1 VEGDTRELKKLLF
14 LAFLSLPVFAATG
27 LEATLDQLKNLDT
40 TLKILFLFT
49 ILSLAPAIL
58 ITMTSFVRIVIVL
71 SLLRQALGIPQSPPN
86 QVIIA
91 LALFLTFFIMK
102 PVYLEIDK
110 NAIQP
115 YMQKKIDD
123 VTFVQKAMEPVKRF
137 MVRNTSKKDLKLFL
151 DIAKEKPK
159 SMEEISLTT
168 LLPAFLVSEIK
179 IAFEVAFVI
188 FLPFL
193 VIDMLVA
200 SILMSMGMMMIPP
213 MMISLPFKLIL
224 FILSDG
230 WELLIKA
237 LIKSYQ

>member
-1 VEGDTRELKKLLF
+1 MNRKLLALF
-14 LAFLSLPVFAATG
+14 ILSLPLLAADSTIVDQ
-27 LEATLDQLKNLDT
+27 TLAQLKNLDV
-40 TLKILFLFT
+40 TLKILFLIT

-58 ITMTSFVRIVIVL
+58 ITITSFTRIVIVL
-71 SLLRQALGIPQSPPN
+71 SLLRHALGIPQSPPN

-91 LALFLTFFIMK
+91 LSLFITFFIMK
-102 PVYLEIDK
+102 PVFVQINDT
-110 NAIQP
+110 AIQP
-115 YMQKKIDD
+115 YMKKEIND
-123 VTFVQKAMEPVKRF
+123 VELLQRASKPIKEFLLN
-137 MVRNTSKKDLKLFL
+137 NTEKKDIELFL
-151 DIAKEKPK
+151 NIAKEKPK
-159 SMEEISLTT
+159 TPEDISLTT
-168 LLPAFLVSEIK
+168 LIPAFMVSEIK
-179 IAFEVAFVI
+179 IAFEVVFVI

-237 LIKSYQ
+237 LIVSYK